1 MAPFLS
7 SRVTLAPLLL
17 PSTCSAS
24 ASSMRATGGRWCFG
38 DHHVHQIWALS
49 VSSFL
54 RSGGHEGAAA
64 AGTAAPWARG
74 TSWVLAPAPA
84 ADPLLLVVAPV
95 HRLVATEETKRIGD
109 KHVLGL
115 GFTSWFRDYYFDLMR
130 MLIWRVILVWLFLI
144 GLNLTVLFNVK
155 ATLTSFG
162 GG

>member
-1 MAPFLS
+1 MMLRRPPCSSDLS
-7 SRVTLAPLLL
+7 
-17 PSTCSAS
+17 
-24 ASSMRATGGRWCFG
+24 
-38 DHHVHQIWALS
+38 LS

-54 RSGGHEGAAA
+54 RSGGHEGVAA

-74 TSWVLAPAPA
+74 SSWVLDPAPA

-95 HRLVATEETKRIGD
+95 HRLVATEETKRRGD

-130 MLIWRVILVWLFLI
+130 MLIWRVILSDYFDSVWILLWI
-144 GLNLTVLFNVK
+144 
-155 ATLTSFG
+155 LTSFG